1 MRLWNLPGA
10 RRFVDRACDTLRG
23 GSSLVIS
30 FPGAVPEGFDDTLAA
45 ELGNAFQIGNLSA
58 TASPLEDLCRQ
69 YADDR
74 SQIQSISDLC
84 EDLGFR
90 GRLICLDNINEHN
103 WPEWKAFLDRY
114 AQTSRSLHV
123 LGRSLFLV
131 MLTGCPPAELPTSD
145 VALGAHTWD
154 GVLDDVDLLLFA
166 SERLRQRSM
175 DNLLRSLLATVI
187 ARVAAWDFDTA
198 NALLGENDRTIM
210 NPTELLRS
218 IGRDNGWSTDTPLDW
233 RLGTESGSGIAHP
246 ARAALE
252 EPPNEINKRMWS
264 AQLSVLLPWIET
276 RRHELV
282 AANLY
287 EVKRQ
292 MAQIGKDLTD
302 PHDLELGELS
312 MMFSQPSAD
321 RRLRRRIRSLRD
333 VRNRLAHRR
342 HLSPDGVFNLLAR
355 EKEQQVA

>member
-1 MRLWNLPGA
+1 MRLWDLPGA

-30 FPGAVPEGFDDTLAA
+30 FPGAVPEGFDDILAVG
-45 ELGNAFQIGNLSA
+45 LGNAFNVGNLSA
-58 TASPLEDLCRQ
+58 TTSPLKDLCRQ
-69 YADDR
+69 YVDEPSHIR
-74 SQIQSISDLC
+74 SISDLC
-84 EDLGFR
+84 DDSGFR

-103 WPEWKAFLDRY
+103 WPEWKTFLDRY
-114 AQTSRSLHV
+114 AQASRSMHA

-131 MLTGCPPAELPTSD
+131 MLTGDPPAEPPTSD
-145 VALGAHTWD
+145 VALGTHTWD

-166 SERLRQRSM
+166 SERLRQRRM
-175 DNLLRSLLATVI
+175 DSLLRSLLATVI

-198 NALLGENDRTIM
+198 SALLGESDQTIM
-210 NPTELLRS
+210 NPTELLRT
-218 IGRDNGWSTDTPLDW
+218 IGRDKGWSTNTPLDW
-233 RLGTESGSGIAHP
+233 RLGTESSSGIAHP

-252 EPPNEINKRMWS
+252 EPPNEINKRLWS

-287 EVKRQ
+287 EVKCQ
-292 MAQIGKDLTD
+292 MAHFGKGLTD

-312 MMFSQPSAD
+312 TMFSQPSAD
-321 RRLRRRIRSLRD
+321 RRLRRSIRSLQD

-342 HLSPDGVFNLLAR
+342 HLSPDDVFNLLTR
-355 EKEQQVA
+355 EWEQQVS